1 VYAEVVKNLKR
12 RELIVDRW
20 DKNGIVR
27 QIPHSGR
34 ADLTP
39 EFGLR
44 WNPEELVH
52 RPEEFDFRSRENRF
66 GIFVGEVCSSQDPVL
81 TMTTTI
87 CGLFRGTSTVLQ
99 LWTESWETAF
109 ENKINLVGGGEITGH
124 LLDAAMASIASNV
137 IVAEGLYP
145 SKLIKLV
152 TFGHSRTG
160 DQNFAAAH
168 DRLVNIEFNTYFILE
183 CFHVFFWVWY
193 DNDMALGEPFK
204 VCLTPDNGFCSDSD
218 FFNGSTEDHLHYFER
233 ALTWWGKDGC
243 HWCPS
248 SQSCVRTWGV
258 HCWFKRLSD
267 KAHCPVDKKPE
278 FCYNDTFA
286 RSIMLPL
293 SSAAYSTTPQRCL
306 ANAIRGTQLKR
317 QITVP
322 CSEKSKSDYCSG
334 FTAISHADKA
344 ISISF
349 RGTVTSWQLLLEG
362 VETVSSYFYKAFFA
376 IWDAGMMSDLAELI
390 ANNDGYELWITGHS
404 LGGAIAT
411 IAANWIAF
419 EKIVPAT
426 KIKLITFGEPRV
438 GDYEYA
444 SIHDSM
450 LPYSYRVT
458 HKADLVPHLPM
469 KHLNGYRH
477 HGDEVWYNNDMT
489 NGSEYQQCRMHE
501 TDGCS
506 NSKMIDTSISDHLH
520 YFGVHISGYGMR
532 ASTE

>member
-1 VYAEVVKNLKR
+1 
-12 RELIVDRW
+12 
-20 DKNGIVR
+20 
-27 QIPHSGR
+27 
-34 ADLTP
+34 
-39 EFGLR
+39 
-44 WNPEELVH
+44 
-52 RPEEFDFRSRENRF
+52 
-66 GIFVGEVCSSQDPVL
+66 
-81 TMTTTI
+81 MTTTI

-168 DRLVNIEFNTYFILE
+168 DRL
-183 CFHVFFWVWY
+183 
-193 DNDMALGEPFK
+193 
-204 VCLTPDNGFCSDSD
+204 
-218 FFNGSTEDHLHYFER
+218 
-233 ALTWWGKDGC
+233 
-243 HWCPS
+243 
-248 SQSCVRTWGV
+248 
-258 HCWFKRLSD
+258 RLSD

-362 VETVSSYFYKAFFA
+362 VETVFGTRIRMPAGGMVSSYFYKAFFA

-520 YFGVHISGYGMR
+520 YFGIHISGYGMR
-532 ASTE
+532 GCFKAEIKSDEYSSLPFEDKL